1 MPSILDLR
9 RRIRSVRNMRQ
20 ITRAMKM
27 VAGARL
33 RRAQERV
40 LAARPYAN
48 EIRTVLES
56 VAARVDL
63 SEESLTPL
71 LAVRPV
77 KRILLVLVTADAGLC
92 GAFNS
97 NLIRAA
103 HTYLNEHTNEEVF
116 MLAVGRKGRDH
127 FRRKSGLII
136 GERVNVF
143 SKLSFVDA
151 RAITEQIIELYSSG
165 KVDAVDFLYN
175 EFKSV
180 LTQRLTIE
188 RYLPVP
194 PLKPP
199 EGQFLV
205 DYIYE
210 QPPAEIFN
218 RLLPRYIE
226 SQVYRALLESQAAE
240 LAAKTTAMDA
250 ATRNA
255 SDMIDSLTLH
265 MNRVRQAAITKEI
278 IEIVGGAEAQ
288 LE

>member
-1 MPSILDLR
+1 MASILDLR
-9 RRIRSVRNMRQ
+9 RRIRSVKNTQQ

-40 LAARPYAN
+40 IAARPYAS
-48 EIRTVLES
+48 EIRSVLES
-56 VAARVDL
+56 VAARIDP
-63 SEESLTPL
+63 SEQEANPL

-77 KRILLVLVTADAGLC
+77 RKVLLVLITADRGLA

-103 HTYLNEHTNEEVF
+103 HAYLNQHTDAEVS
-116 MLAVGRKGRDH
+116 LVTVGNKGRDH
-127 FRRKSGLII
+127 FRKARARIA
-136 GERVNVF
+136 GEHVNVF
-143 SKLSFVDA
+143 AKLQFSTA
-151 RAITEQIIELYSSG
+151 QAIAKEIIDLYSNG
-165 KVDAVDFLYN
+165 TVDAVDVLYN

-180 LTQRLTIE
+180 LAQKLTVE

-199 EGQFLV
+199 DDRFLV

-210 QPPAEIFN
+210 QPPAEIFS
-218 RLLPRYIE
+218 RLLPRYVE

-255 SDMIDSLTLH
+255 SDMIESLTLY

-278 IEIVGGAEAQ
+278 IEIVSGASAQ
-288 LE
+288 EE

>member
-9 RRIRSVRNMRQ
+9 RRIRSVKNTQQ

-40 LAARPYAN
+40 IAARPYAG
-48 EIRTVLES
+48 EIRAVLES
-56 VAARVDL
+56 VAARIGAA
-63 SEESLTPL
+63 EQETNPL
-71 LAVRPV
+71 LVVRPV
-77 KRILLVLVTADAGLC
+77 RKVLLVLITADRGLA

-103 HTYLNEHTNEEVF
+103 HAYLDQHSGVEVSL
-116 MLAVGRKGRDH
+116 LAVGNKGRDH
-127 FRRKSGLII
+127 FRKARARMA
-136 GERVNVF
+136 GEYLNVF
-143 SKLSFVDA
+143 AKLQFSTA
-151 RAITEQIIELYSSG
+151 QAIAKEIIDLYSNAT
-165 KVDAVDFLYN
+165 VDAVDVLYN
-175 EFKSV
+175 QFKSV
-180 LTQRLTIE
+180 LAQTVTVE

-199 EGQFLV
+199 DERFQV

-210 QPPAEIFN
+210 QPPAEIFS

-226 SQVYRALLESQAAE
+226 AQVYRALLESQAAE
-240 LAAKTTAMDA
+240 MAAKTTAMDA

-255 SDMIDSLTLH
+255 SEMIDSLTLY

-278 IEIVGGAEAQ
+278 IEIVSGAAAQ
-288 LE
+288 EE

>member
-1 MPSILDLR
+1 
-9 RRIRSVRNMRQ
+9 MRQ

-40 LAARPYAN
+40 VAARPYAN

-56 VAARVDL
+56 VAARVDS
-63 SEESLTPL
+63 SEENLNPL

-77 KRILLVLVTADAGLC
+77 RKVLLVLVTADAGLC

-103 HTYLNEHTNEEVF
+103 HSYLNEHTNEGVS
-116 MLAVGRKGRDH
+116 MVTVGRKGRDH
-127 FRRKSGLII
+127 FRKKPGLII
-136 GERVNVF
+136 GERVNFF
-143 SKLSFVDA
+143 SKLSFMDA

-180 LTQRLTIE
+180 LTQRVTVE

-194 PLKPP
+194 PMKLPA
-199 EGQFLV
+199 GQFAV

-218 RLLPRYIE
+218 LLLPKYIE

-255 SDMIDSLTLH
+255 SDMIDSLTLY

-278 IEIVGGAEAQ
+278 IEIVSGAQAQ
-288 LE
+288 QE